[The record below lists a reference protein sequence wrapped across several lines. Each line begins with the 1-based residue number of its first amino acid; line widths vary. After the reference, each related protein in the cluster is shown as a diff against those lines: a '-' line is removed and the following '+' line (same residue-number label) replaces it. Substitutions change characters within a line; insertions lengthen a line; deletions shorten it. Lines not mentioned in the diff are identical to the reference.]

1 MKLKRAK
8 FLFLSVFILL
18 TFFFSNN
25 FGLIDVEKTSII
37 TAIAIDKEEGEYILT
52 AQVAVPEATDANTE
66 NQKAQ
71 LSGKGKTVGEALKDL
86 GDTSGWFPKLAFCN
100 LIILG
105 NGLGSENV
113 IKLLD
118 YFAKTL
124 RVQDSA
130 LVALAEK
137 TAKEILSLSTPLDNI
152 SSFAVQK
159 ILLKAPQFGGD
170 VASTDIKSFVS
181 GYYSSNKSGYM
192 PLLKVI
198 SADNGS
204 GSEGQKSDNS
214 SSSGGGSGASSGG
227 DQKSQGANSQSNNL
241 FDARSTALFLDGK
254 LVGELSPQQ
263 TLSFNAFNQSIKGS
277 NIAVDDVQMNG
288 KNYNYLISVMRDSH
302 SIKVKATDSGV
313 NLTFD
318 LNLFCKVSDVF
329 AVDSEDSLSSNT
341 TLPKPLIEKTES
353 MLIDNIVSLV
363 NTSVSSGCDFFK
375 IKEKLYRYN
384 NSKYSQFK
392 DDFLSKLNVKIK
404 VNVRGQR

>member
-1 MKLKRAK
+1 MRLKRAK
-8 FLFLSVFILL
+8 FVLLSVFILL

-37 TAIAIDKEEGEYILT
+37 TAIAIDFEQDEFILT
-52 AQVAVPEATDANTE
+52 AQVAVPEATDTNTE

-105 NGLGSENV
+105 NELKNENV
-113 IKLLD
+113 VKLLD

-124 RVQDSA
+124 RLQDSA
-130 LVALAEK
+130 LVAFAEK

-170 VASTDIKSFVS
+170 VAPTDIKTFVS
-181 GYYSSNKSGYM
+181 GYYSNNKSGYM
-192 PLLKVI
+192 PLIKVI

-204 GSEGQKSDNS
+204 GDEGQKSDNS
-214 SSSGGGSGASSGG
+214 SLGGKSSGSLGGG
-227 DQKSQGANSQSNNL
+227 DQKSQGANTQSNNL
-241 FDARSTALFLDGK
+241 FDARSTALFFGGK
-254 LVGELSPQQ
+254 FVGELSPEQ
-263 TLSFNAFNQSIKGS
+263 TLTFNAFNKSISGTS
-277 NIAVDDVQMNG
+277 IAIDDVQING
-288 KNYNYLISVMRDSH
+288 KSYNFLLSVMNDSH
-302 SIKVKATDSGV
+302 SMKVKATDT
-313 NLTFD
+313 NIELEFC
-318 LNLFCKVSDVF
+318 LNLFCKVGDVF

-341 TLPKPLIEKTES
+341 PLPQPLIEKTEK
-353 MLIDNIVSLV
+353 MITDGVISLV
-363 NTSVSSGCDFFK
+363 NKSVDSGCDFFR

-384 NSKYSQFK
+384 YSKYSQYK
-392 DDFLSKLNVKIK
+392 DNFLSKLKVKINA
-404 VNVRGQR
+404 NVRGQR

>member
-1 MKLKRAK
+1 MRLKRAK
-8 FLFLSVFILL
+8 FLLLSVFILL
-18 TFFFSNN
+18 TLFFSNN

-37 TAIAIDKEEGEYILT
+37 TAIAIDFEQNEYILT

-105 NGLGSENV
+105 NKLGNENV

-130 LVALAEK
+130 LVALAEN

-159 ILLKAPQFGGD
+159 ILLKTPQFGGD
-170 VASTDIKSFVS
+170 VAPSDIKTFVS
-181 GYYSSNKSGYM
+181 GYYSQNKSGYM
-192 PLLKVI
+192 PLIKVI

-204 GSEGQKSDNS
+204 GDEGQKSDNS
-214 SSSGGGSGASSGG
+214 SSSGGMQQN
-227 DQKSQGANSQSNNL
+227 QKSQGANNESNNL
-241 FDARSTALFLDGK
+241 FDARTTALFLDGK
-254 LVGELSPQQ
+254 LVGELSPEQ
-263 TLSFNAFNQSIKGS
+263 TLTFNAFNQSITGT
-277 NIAVDDVQMNG
+277 NIPIDDVQING
-288 KNYNYLISVMRDSH
+288 VPYNYLLTVMNDSH
-302 SIKVKATDSGV
+302 SIKVKATDTNV

-318 LNLFCKVSDVF
+318 LKLFCKVGDVF

-341 TLPKPLIEKTES
+341 PLPKPLIEKTEK
-353 MLIDNIVSLV
+353 MLTDSVISLI
-363 NTSVSSGCDFFK
+363 NKSVETGCDFFK

-384 NSKYSQFK
+384 NSKYSQYK
-392 DDFLSKLNVKIK
+392 DNFLSKLKVKIN
-404 VNVRGQR
+404 VSVRGQR

>member
-1 MKLKRAK
+1 MRLKRAK
-8 FLFLSVFILL
+8 FLLLSVFILL
-18 TFFFSNN
+18 TLFFSNN

-37 TAIAIDKEEGEYILT
+37 TAIAIDFEQNEYILT

-105 NGLGSENV
+105 NKLGNENV

-130 LVALAEK
+130 LVALAEN

-159 ILLKAPQFGGD
+159 ILLKTPQFGGD
-170 VASTDIKSFVS
+170 VAPSDIKTFVS
-181 GYYSSNKSGYM
+181 GYYSQNKSGYM
-192 PLLKVI
+192 PLIKVI

-204 GSEGQKSDNS
+204 GDEGQKSDNS
-214 SSSGGGSGASSGG
+214 SSSGGMQQN
-227 DQKSQGANSQSNNL
+227 QKSQGANNESNNL
-241 FDARSTALFLDGK
+241 FDARTTALFLNGK
-254 LVGELSPQQ
+254 LVGKLSPEQ
-263 TLSFNAFNQSIKGS
+263 TLTFNAFNQSITGT
-277 NIAVDDVQMNG
+277 NIPIDDVQING
-288 KNYNYLISVMRDSH
+288 VPYNYLLTVMNDSH
-302 SIKVKATDSGV
+302 SIKVKATDTNV

-318 LNLFCKVSDVF
+318 LKLFCKVGDVF

-341 TLPKPLIEKTES
+341 PLPKPLIEKTEK
-353 MLIDNIVSLV
+353 MLTDSVISLI
-363 NTSVSSGCDFFK
+363 NKSVETGCDFFK

-384 NSKYSQFK
+384 NSKYSQYK
-392 DDFLSKLNVKIK
+392 DDFLSKLKVKIN
-404 VNVRGQR
+404 VSVRGQR